1 MRVKQA
7 GEKRWQWLANRK
19 PGAKA
24 PSIYRVFR
32 RAEALRSLPK
42 AKPMAFS
49 VAGKVIL
56 LGLIG
61 CASCVLAQES
71 DALVRRVDDHYNH
84 LSSLRAHYTERYLG
98 MGMDRTEEGTLL
110 LKKPGRM
117 RWSYAAPV
125 GKVFVLDGKFAWFYT
140 PGDAQATRVPA
151 KQLDDLRSP
160 LRFLLGHTQL
170 RKELENLT
178 VAPDGAGYRI
188 SGVPKGMEQRVKLL
202 SLGVTAAGAIERMR
216 LEEVDGAVTEF
227 VFSGMQENVPVK
239 DSDFGFVPPAGVTV
253 VQGLPPI

>member
-1 MRVKQA
+1 MLTKA
-7 GEKRWQWLANRK
+7 LLLISLSC
-19 PGAKA
+19 A
-24 PSIYRVFR
+24 PSLF
-32 RAEALRSLPK
+32 
-42 AKPMAFS
+42 
-49 VAGKVIL
+49 
-56 LGLIG
+56 
-61 CASCVLAQES
+61 AQDS
-71 DALVRRVDDHYNH
+71 DAILRKVDDHYNH
-84 LSSLRAHYTERYLG
+84 LSSLRAHYTERYSG

-117 RWSYAAPV
+117 RWSYATPV

-170 RKELENLT
+170 RKELDNLA
-178 VAPDGAGYRI
+178 VSPDGAGFRI
-188 SGVPKGMEQRVKLL
+188 SGIPKGMEQRVKLL
-202 SLGVTAAGAIERMR
+202 SLWVTAAGAIERMR

-227 VFSGMQENVPVK
+227 VFSAMQEDVPVK
-239 DSDFGFVPPAGVTV
+239 DTDFAFIPPAGVTV